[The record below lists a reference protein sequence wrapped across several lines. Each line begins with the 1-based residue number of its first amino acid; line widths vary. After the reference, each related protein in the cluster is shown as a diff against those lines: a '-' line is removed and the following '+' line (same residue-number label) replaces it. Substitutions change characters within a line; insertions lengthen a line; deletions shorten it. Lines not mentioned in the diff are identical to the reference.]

1 MHPAIQKRLR
11 PEIML
16 VLNKHNGQLINDGV
30 QEMAYRRWPTWTWLC
45 HVGGLRHFTLDL
57 LNTRRE
63 NLYVHLCANF
73 AVLRP
78 VVDDVAFYIRLN

>member
-30 QEMAYRRWPTWTWLC
+30 QEMAYRRWHTED
-45 HVGGLRHFTLDL
+45 GLLGHGCVMWAD
-57 LNTRRE
+57 
-63 NLYVHLCANF
+63 
-73 AVLRP
+73 
-78 VVDDVAFYIRLN
+78 